1 VPGMLDALDVE
12 LADRVV
18 ANPATGVGVENA

>member
-1 VPGMLDALDVE
+1 MLDALDVE